1 MASDVVYPTPQLKGE
16 ISRRSTRARAR
27 GWSETL
33 ALSIILLVALG
44 QGLLY
49 LFLLPPWQKYDE
61 PTHFEYAWLI
71 ANWGRLPRP
80 GDRDQTM
87 RREVAASMVEHDFY
101 RGLPAPD
108 LLTDD
113 RNIEIGYSELGHPPA
128 YYLLVSI
135 PLRLVRHLDVVTQMY
150 VGRAVSLVLFL
161 LTILVAIA
169 LARDLAPPGHPLRWA
184 LPLALVLLA
193 PFVNQMT
200 SINND
205 VGAALV
211 FSLFLWVTV
220 RTILF
225 GLSFRRILALLGA
238 ASLAVVTKSTA
249 ALAFVFIPL
258 IVIIALWNQ
267 RRWRWRWFWLPLA
280 AVIVAGVALVFDWG
294 DAAYWYRSERHHA
307 QLSPTRV
314 QRADAPWGSH
324 AIHIEVDPA
333 DRNRRLLNPL
343 AHDEVRELAGQVVT
357 VGGWLWAEQEARV
370 LAPGLVLSPVGTT
383 LLQPLTEPVTIATTP
398 TFVAHTFEVPETT
411 GTAYYAL
418 FTGPG
423 TAGGTTQEP
432 LDLYLDGAFLVVGE
446 LPAGVEPQIEGQSLV
461 VGETMLRNFV
471 RNPEGAAAW
480 PRVRPWIN
488 QALARYGERNPAYVL
503 AALTDIG
510 RSGPFLAGTIL
521 PYLVRDFFGAFAW
534 GHVRL
539 EGGIWNA
546 LMVGLVIGAL
556 AGNVKWLAQSRAGH
570 ARTIRSALLL
580 LGLVALLIWGLA
592 LIWPL
597 PYPWA
602 RITWPSARYA
612 HPVIIPTLLF
622 LVGGWWALWPRRARL
637 LGMLALLLCL
647 LVMNVAAIIT
657 ISSYYQP
664 LGPGMQP

>member
-1 MASDVVYPTPQLKGE
+1 MASDIVYPAPQVKEQTNSG
-16 ISRRSTRARAR
+16 STRARAR
-27 GWSETL
+27 GWSEPLT
-33 ALSIILLVALG
+33 LSIILLIALG

-49 LFLLPPWQKYDE
+49 QFLVPPWQHYDE

-71 ANWGRLPRP
+71 ANWGRLPQP

-87 RREVAASMVEHDFY
+87 RREVAASMMEHDFY

-135 PLRLVRHLDVVTQMY
+135 PLRLVRHLDVVSQLY

-169 LARDLAPPGHPLRWA
+169 LARDLAPPGHPLRWG
-184 LPLALVLLA
+184 LPLALALLA

-225 GLSFRRILALLGA
+225 GLSFRRLLALFGA
-238 ASLAVVTKSTA
+238 AMLAVVTKSTA

-258 IVIIALWNQ
+258 ILIIALWNQ
-267 RRWRWRWFWLPLA
+267 RHWRWRWFWLPLA

-294 DAAYWYRSERHHA
+294 DAAYWYRTERQHA
-307 QLSPTRV
+307 QSSPTRV
-314 QRADAPWGSH
+314 ERADAPWGSH
-324 AIHIEVDPA
+324 AVHVELDPA

-343 AHDEVRELAGQVVT
+343 AHDEVQEIAGQVVT
-357 VGGWLWAEQEARV
+357 VGGWLWAEHEAQV

-383 LLQPLTEPVTIATTP
+383 LLEPLTESVTITTTP
-398 TFVAHTFEVPETT
+398 TLVTHSFDVPETT

-423 TAGGTTQEP
+423 TGVGTTQEP
-432 LDLYLDGAFLVVGE
+432 LDLYLDGAFLVVGD
-446 LPAGVEPQIEGQSLV
+446 LPAGVEPRIEGQALV
-461 VGETMLRNFV
+461 VGETVLRNFV
-471 RNPEGAAAW
+471 RNPAGADAW
-480 PRVRPWIN
+480 PRVRPWVN

-521 PYLVRDFFGAFAW
+521 PYLVRDFFGAFGW

-539 EGGIWNA
+539 EGAIWNA
-546 LMVGLVIGAL
+546 IMVGLVAGAL
-556 AGNVKWLAQSRAGH
+556 TGNIKWLAQSQAGH

-580 LGLVALLIWGLA
+580 LGLVSLLIWGLA

-612 HPVIIPTLLF
+612 YPVIIPTVLF
-622 LVGGWWALWPRRARL
+622 LAGGWWALWPRRARL
-637 LGMLALLLCL
+637 IGMLALLVCL
-647 LVMNVAAIIT
+647 LVMNVAAIVT

-664 LGPGMQP
+664 VGPGT